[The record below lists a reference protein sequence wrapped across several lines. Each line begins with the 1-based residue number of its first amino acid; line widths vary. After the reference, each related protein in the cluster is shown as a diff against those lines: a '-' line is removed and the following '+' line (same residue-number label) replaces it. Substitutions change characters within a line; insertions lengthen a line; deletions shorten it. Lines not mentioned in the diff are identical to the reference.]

1 MINKVY
7 VESMEFVK
15 KWYKSTTL
23 DREETERFC
32 NQYMDMFD
40 EVRVIIRGLPADKTY
55 SLMDNIYM
63 ECDMYEPEISIRKA
77 DRHCIDEQQLHQRIG
92 RHLSLLEA
100 LEQE

>member
-15 KWYKSTTL
+15 KWYKSATL

-40 EVRVIIRGLPADKTY
+40 EVRVIIRGLPADRTY
-55 SLMDNIYM
+55 SLM
-63 ECDMYEPEISIRKA
+63 
-77 DRHCIDEQQLHQRIG
+77 G
-92 RHLSLLEA
+92 
-100 LEQE
+100 

>member
-7 VESMEFVK
+7 VEPMEFVK
-15 KWYKSTTL
+15 KWYKAATL
-23 DREETERFC
+23 EQEETECFC

-40 EVRVIIRGLPADKTY
+40 KVKGIVRGLPADKTY

-63 ECDMYEPEISIRKA
+63 ECDLYEPEISIRKA

-92 RHLSLLEA
+92 KYLSSLEA